1 MHKTINWG
9 IIGLGNIAHKFAT
22 DLLTVEGAKLYAVAS
37 RNQEKADVF
46 AAKYNAIK
54 AYDSY
59 ETLAKNKII
68 DAVYIATPHAL
79 HKENT
84 LLCLDNG
91 IAVLCEK
98 PFAMDSNE
106 VHEMIAKAKEKNVLL
121 MEALW
126 TYFLPHYQYVLKA
139 LENQVSGV
147 GYQATEDAAVT
158 NNTSGEDVEEIQQEE
173 EEEETE
179 LEESGTVGVTDTQ
192 LFELEQQP
200 DESTPE
206 DTVRDESTPEDTVRD
221 ESTPEDTVSDEP
233 LPEPTYTTTTTLIVR
248 KAPENTDLT
257 TASDDFLND
266 YVAQV
271 LLDVGLDMQD
281 TAIIQNVLWFDEED
295 NLIRT
300 VQYTAPDSVDRRRS
314 SVLYRKKRATATSF
328 ELVFQP
334 TTNSGSVENMMDSL
348 SQSETVQQSTRQVS
362 TYCEDEVCPAYI
374 NACINNPCPDGVT
387 CQDKEVCMYR

>member
-59 ETLAKNKII
+59 EALAKNKNI

-106 VHEMIAKAKEKNVLL
+106 VLEMIAKAKEKNVLL

-139 LENQVSGV
+139 LEGKIYGDVLKLEADFGFYRAFDNSSRLFNKSLG
-147 GYQATEDAAVT
+147 GGSLLDIGIYPIFAALSTLGIPKNIEANATYYENGADSSCDMVFEYDNNAKAVLKST
-158 NNTSGEDVEEIQQEE
+158 
-173 EEEETE
+173 
-179 LEESGTVGVTDTQ
+179 
-192 LFELEQQP
+192 LFE
-200 DESTPE
+200 DTSTEAIFHCERGIIKINSQFHAPS
-206 DTVRDESTPEDTVRD
+206 TV
-221 ESTPEDTVSDEP
+221 
-233 LPEPTYTTTTTLIVR
+233 
-248 KAPENTDLT
+248 
-257 TASDDFLND
+257 
-266 YVAQV
+266 
-271 LLDVGLDMQD
+271 
-281 TAIIQNVLWFDEED
+281 
-295 NLIRT
+295 NLIPNKGNAETIDFNYKTIGYSYEAIHFNELLRQGKT
-300 VQYTAPDSVDRRRS
+300 ESHVM
-314 SVLYRKKRATATSF
+314 SF
-328 ELVFQP
+328 EFSKALIKTLDDVK
-334 TTNSGSVENMMDSL
+334 NL
-348 SQSETVQQSTRQVS
+348 
-362 TYCEDEVCPAYI
+362 I
-374 NACINNPCPDGVT
+374 NLH
-387 CQDKEVCMYR
+387 Y